1 MGRGGHAAAT
11 LASGRLKRLVV
22 FDVDGTLLISKGRE
36 IVTSANGLRACIHP
50 LVEPFCSGAI
60 PDGCSSNFAYSGE
73 EDLNGDEYNLLRDA
87 TLIPPIAERIKELCA
102 LPADECAVAILT
114 ARGHNPKWLAAALTS
129 KLQLKRPIEPSL
141 VFTVY
146 SNCFEREEGL
156 TRRALGR
163 TEERKAYALGK
174 LIELA
179 QPSHVEF
186 FDDMAPN
193 RDAAIRYMSREHD
206 TIQFTSHD
214 VPVSMVKA
222 ALSIEGIDIRE
233 LTHFQCRDEMGT
245 GYNTL
250 VQALLQTEVAKE
262 FGLREYERPLRS
274 EGKMPP

>member
-11 LASGRLKRLVV
+11 LVSGRLKRLAV

-60 PDGCSSNFAYSGE
+60 PDGSSSNFAYSGE

-87 TLIPPIAERIKELCA
+87 TLIPPIARDKGAVCA
-102 LPADECAVAILT
+102 ACRRMPVAILT

-179 QPSHVEF
+179 RPSHVDF

-250 VQALLQTEVAKE
+250 VQALLQSEVAKE
-262 FGLREYERPLRS
+262 FGLREYERPLLS
-274 EGKMPP
+274 GGKMPP